1 MKFYLVFA
9 IVILGA
15 LTLSLFT
22 GLGEPVCKKP
32 EIWDMQ
38 KVLYG
43 IGFLFTVAG
52 CGWLLRKGFI
62 EE

>member
-9 IVILGA
+9 VSILGA

-22 GLGEPVCKKP
+22 GLGEPVCKNP

-38 KVLYG
+38 EVFYGVGLIFVL
-43 IGFLFTVAG
+43 AG